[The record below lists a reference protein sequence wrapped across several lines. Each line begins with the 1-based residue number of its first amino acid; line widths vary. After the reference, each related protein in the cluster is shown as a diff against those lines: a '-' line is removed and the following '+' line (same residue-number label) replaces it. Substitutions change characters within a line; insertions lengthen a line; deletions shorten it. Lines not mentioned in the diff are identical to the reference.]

1 MDNDFKY
8 SDEPWVKH
16 DAKEVVFSSVTPNT
30 KVFDLGCWTGL
41 LGEKLKKEKNCI
53 VFGVDINKKALELA
67 KKRLD
72 KVFLVDLEDS
82 ESLNKI
88 LPPPGRGQ
96 NDENKFDF
104 ITATDVLEHLK
115 NPEELLF
122 KVKKYLKDNGRL
134 IISVPNIAFWTIRI
148 KHLLGNF
155 DYEKTGILDNTH
167 LRFFTKKTA
176 TQMLE
181 NCGYVIEKLYFTGTK
196 FLPELKAFQ
205 FVFICKKE

>member
-1 MDNDFKY
+1 MDDDFKY

-30 KVFDLGCWTGL
+30 KVLDLGCWTGL
-41 LGEKLKKEKNCI
+41 LGEKLKKEKNCFVI
-53 VFGVDINKKALELA
+53 GVDINEKALELA

-72 KVFLVDLEDS
+72 KVFLADLD
-82 ESLNKI
+82 NWDIKNG
-88 LPPPGRGQ
+88 LP
-96 NDENKFDF
+96 NFDY

-115 NPEELLF
+115 NPEGLLL
-122 KVKKYLKDNGRL
+122 KVKKYLKDEGRL
-134 IISVPNIAFWTIRI
+134 IISVPNIAFWTIRL

-155 DYEKTGILDNTH
+155 DYENTGILDNTH

-181 NCGYVIEKLYFTGTK
+181 NCGYIIEKFYFTGTK

-205 FVFICKKE
+205 FVFVCKKE